1 MPLNS
6 SRRRVRQRGAAII
19 ELAIAL
25 PVLLL
30 LLFAT
35 AEVGRLLS
43 QYNTLAK
50 SVRDSA
56 RYVASKAS
64 GGTTRVIN
72 ISPAVRTAATNLA
85 VTGNINGAGGA
96 LLPGLVSGN
105 ITIADAGSGYVSVST
120 SYSYVPL
127 MGSTFPRLVRGS
139 ALSFAIP
146 LHTVVLMRVL

>member
-1 MPLNS
+1 MTLTS
-6 SRRRVRQRGAAII
+6 SRRMLRQRGTAII
-19 ELAIAL
+19 EFAIAL

-30 LLFAT
+30 LMLAT
-35 AEVGRLLS
+35 AEIGRLLS

-64 GGTTRVIN
+64 GGTTRVIS
-72 ISPAVRTAATNLA
+72 ISSTVRTAATNLA

-105 ITIADAGSGYVSVST
+105 ITIADAGGGYVSVSA

-127 MGSTFPRLVRGS
+127 MGSTFPRLAAGGAV
-139 ALSFAIP
+139 SFAIP
-146 LHTVVLMRVL
+146 LHSVVLMRVL